1 MAAKAS
7 TPAEHRALEE
17 YFLTLAKRY
26 TADATE
32 HATTANTY
40 RGTRTAQAAVH
51 CDPSSDCRR
60 TRPRK
65 QLRRRRCTSSL
76 RVLPGSGLA
85 FVRVGVRCRPGG
97 NRLKQAVMP

>member
-7 TPAEHRALEE
+7 SPAEHRALEE

-51 CDPSSDCRR
+51 CDNLISLSKNAAKEA
-60 TRPRK
+60 TAAAEMHK
-65 QLRRRRCTSSL
+65 QL
-76 RVLPGSGLA
+76 A
-85 FVRVGVRCRPGG
+85 GVAR
-97 NRLKQAVMP
+97 